1 MTYTNPVRFAFIKF
15 ILLKFNLIYKNQI
28 AFLVKLRFNDLL
40 ILVLSL
46 VLVLSNLLEVGKSVV
61 EKWFSA
67 AAVK

>member
-46 VLVLSNLLEVGKSVV
+46 VLVLSNLLEVGKSLV